1 VKFRVF
7 LIFAL
12 LGVYPAAC
20 SSSSGHELEIQEPW
34 VRAAAM
40 MDMQSDDAQDTGE
53 SEMPPDDTGHMS
65 GANTGAF
72 MIIKNSGNLPDKLV
86 AAESDVAENVEI
98 HLSEMQEDVMI
109 MRQVD
114 GVDIPANGQAELKP
128 GGYHIML
135 IGINR
140 ELKEDDVVSLTLV
153 FERSDNIT
161 VEAEVRMP

>member
-1 VKFRVF
+1 
-7 LIFAL
+7 
-12 LGVYPAAC
+12 
-20 SSSSGHELEIQEPW
+20 
-34 VRAAAM
+34 M
-40 MDMQSDDAQDTGE
+40 MDMQSGETQDIGE
-53 SEMPPDDTGHMS
+53 SEMQPDDMGHMT

-86 AAESDVAENVEI
+86 AADSDVAENVEI
-98 HLSEMQEDVMI
+98 HLSEMKEDVMI

-135 IGINR
+135 IGIKQD
-140 ELKEDDVVSLTLV
+140 LKEDDVVTLILV
-153 FERSDNIT
+153 FEKSDNIT